1 MAERR
6 PKVALTG
13 GLGLGAGLHGA
24 VLVVDG
30 LAGQREDPD
39 LSHLDRGLLDVA
51 AEAQHL
57 PALRRLLQHLRG
69 RGSGDPAGPRR
80 GHTRGSA
87 RPSSRQRPEGPWSAR
102 QAWGQG
108 AHRAGGREGTEP
120 VAGPRGSCHIKWG
133 SRCQAQSPSA
143 EGPPAPK
150 AVEEKRR
157 GSRQRVKP
165 QGQPRWGPSLR
176 TQCQGPGPGGPRR
189 TGPCVSR
196 SSGATEQIPPG
207 FGPTGRGS
215 PGAALITRESSRPLS
230 GQQSPPPPPGTGLYP
245 HQDPRC
251 PSSSLDGPCQDK
263 PANECLHILEA
274 VFAVI

>member
-1 MAERR
+1 MGAGGAQGRRTRGHGASGRATRELSHQVGQSVPGPVPERR
-6 PKVALTG
+6 
-13 GLGLGAGLHGA
+13 
-24 VLVVDG
+24 
-30 LAGQREDPD
+30 
-39 LSHLDRGLLDVA
+39 
-51 AEAQHL
+51 
-57 PALRRLLQHLRG
+57 
-69 RGSGDPAGPRR
+69 
-80 GHTRGSA
+80 
-87 RPSSRQRPEGPWSAR
+87 RP
-102 QAWGQG
+102 
-108 AHRAGGREGTEP
+108 
-120 VAGPRGSCHIKWG
+120 
-133 SRCQAQSPSA
+133 PSA

-263 PANECLHILEA
+263 PANECLHVLEA